1 MPWTKASSARE
12 AWARVNEASEAIFST
27 RSLLFTMPRVLSNAG
42 YGVNHRRK
50 TGPVEIA
57 QFAILPYREQ
67 TMDPNTTVKL
77 IAGILAV
84 VLVAIIIMRRK
95 KKKGATDD
103 EF

>member
-1 MPWTKASSARE
+1 
-12 AWARVNEASEAIFST
+12 
-27 RSLLFTMPRVLSNAG
+27 MPRVLSNAE
-42 YGVNHRRK
+42 YSVNHRRK
-50 TGPVEIA
+50 TGLEGIA

-84 VLVAIIIMRRK
+84 ALVAIIILRRK